1 MFQTRRNF
9 LIVIAGTAA
18 WPRASHA
25 QERAMPVVGFLNSA
39 SPRAAAKFT
48 ASFREGLQSQ
58 GFIEGR
64 NVWIDYR
71 WAEGHYD
78 DLPKLAA
85 ELVQSQVTLIAAT
98 GGVTSAQAAKN
109 ATATIPVLFVAGFD
123 PVQLGLVASLN
134 NPGGNVTGV
143 SVFSTELA
151 TKRLEVLHDLMPG
164 ISTLGILVNP
174 GSGATRIETRESVA
188 AAQHFGLELLVLEA
202 STEREIDA
210 AFASLASKKTNA
222 LLVSADPFFTSKRD
236 ELVALAAR
244 HTLPAM
250 YPWREYVEAGGLLSY
265 GTELTWAYN
274 QIGSYAGRILKGAK
288 PTELPVQLPTSF
300 ELIINLKTAKSLGL
314 TLPALVLARVTE
326 TID

>member
-1 MFQTRRNF
+1 
-9 LIVIAGTAA
+9 
-18 WPRASHA
+18 
-25 QERAMPVVGFLNSA
+25 
-39 SPRAAAKFT
+39 
-48 ASFREGLQSQ
+48 LQSQ

-64 NVWIDYR
+64 NVRIDYR

-85 ELVQSQVTLIAAT
+85 ELVQSQVNLIAAT
-98 GGVTSAQAAKN
+98 GGVTPAQVAKN

-134 NPGGNVTGV
+134 NPGGNLTGV

-151 TKRLEVLHDLMPG
+151 TKRLEVLHDLLPG
-164 ISTLGILVNP
+164 ISALGILVNP
-174 GSGATRIETRESVA
+174 GSVATRIETRESVA
-188 AAQHFGLELLVLEA
+188 AAQHFGLELLVIEA

-210 AFASLASKKTNA
+210 AFASLASNKTNA

-244 HTLPAM
+244 HALPAM

-265 GTELTWAYN
+265 GTELTWAYH
-274 QIGSYAGRILKGAK
+274 QIGNYAGRILKGAK
-288 PTELPVQLPTSF
+288 PTDLPVQLPTNF
-300 ELIINLKTAKSLGL
+300 DLVINVKTAKALGL
-314 TLPALVLARVTE
+314 TVPALVLARVSE